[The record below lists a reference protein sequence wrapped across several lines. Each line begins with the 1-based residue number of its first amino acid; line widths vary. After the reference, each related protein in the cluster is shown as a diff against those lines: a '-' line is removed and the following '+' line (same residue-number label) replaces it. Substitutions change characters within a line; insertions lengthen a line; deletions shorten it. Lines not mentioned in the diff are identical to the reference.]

1 MRWSNSNWQNNEQRR
16 SAELEARLK
25 NEKLRNDK
33 NEQQIQRLQRTV
45 EKLVEIK
52 TLQDALVGDKN

>member
-1 MRWSNSNWQNNEQRR
+1 MKWSNSQWQNNEQRR
-16 SAELEARLK
+16 SAELEVRLRE
-25 NEKLRNDK
+25 EKLRNDK
-33 NEQQIQRLQRTV
+33 NEKQIQKLQRTV